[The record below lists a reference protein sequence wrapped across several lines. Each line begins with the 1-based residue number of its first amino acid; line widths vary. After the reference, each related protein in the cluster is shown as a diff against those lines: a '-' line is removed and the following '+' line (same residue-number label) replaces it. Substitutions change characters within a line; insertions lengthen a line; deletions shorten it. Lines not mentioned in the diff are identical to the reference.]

1 MNDASIWGL
10 NSRAEHSCLG
20 VGLPRGFPR
29 GKGCA
34 RAVKCET
41 NGLAAGFVLKG
52 TLKALGRIG

>member
-1 MNDASIWGL
+1 MLASLVAFHVAGD
-10 NSRAEHSCLG
+10 
-20 VGLPRGFPR
+20 VGER

-52 TLKALGRIG
+52 TSKALGWIG